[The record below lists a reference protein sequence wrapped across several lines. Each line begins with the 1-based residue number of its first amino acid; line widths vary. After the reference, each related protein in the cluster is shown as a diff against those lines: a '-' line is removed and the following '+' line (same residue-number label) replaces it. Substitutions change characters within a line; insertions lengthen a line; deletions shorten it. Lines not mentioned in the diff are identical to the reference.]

1 MAVLDGSGVQL
12 RDIAEPT
19 VCPRHVALYEPEAR
33 AGFSSLKLR
42 EGVRHM
48 GPTTAMYVAQGIH
61 GIPHGLLLFLLTSG
75 FTLIFGMMGIL
86 NLARCSFFML
96 SGCFCLQFLSM
107 TGNFWLALLLGPIDA
122 DLGAHLRWSQG
133 LLGRRNS
140 DHCLGFTSAIGEYDT
155 KE

>member
-1 MAVLDGSGVQL
+1 
-12 RDIAEPT
+12 
-19 VCPRHVALYEPEAR
+19 
-33 AGFSSLKLR
+33 
-42 EGVRHM
+42 M

-61 GIPHGLLLFLLTSG
+61 GIPHGMLLFLLTSG

-86 NLARCSFFML
+86 NPAYGPFFML
-96 SGCFCLQFLSM
+96 SGFSSFQYLSM
-107 TGNFWLALLLGPIDA
+107 TGNFWLALLLRLIAA